1 MRLVPLIALI
11 ATLTGSCVCLNAQI
25 EHHVWATP
33 ATPVQLIVNTDQIF
47 DNSLSEFNPGFLNQG
62 FWGTDI
68 PHYAFDLNFGSE
80 GAGRRGYVTFDLSSL
95 QAPATSA
102 VLRFAALSWYG
113 ISPFDIL
120 FYDVTTNAAVLNQG
134 NQDYVPGVFD
144 DLGSGNVYARLAL
157 INYTGSGSD
166 FSGSF
171 QPIDIPLSSQAVA
184 DINAAQGGFFSVGA
198 DVDPVPEPST
208 FGLAGVAV
216 IGLLVRRCWSA
227 ACRG

>member
-1 MRLVPLIALI
+1 MRLVSPITLIAI
-11 ATLTGSCVCLNAQI
+11 LTGSCVCLNAQI

-33 ATPVQLIVNTDQIF
+33 LTPVQLIIDTDQIF
-47 DNSLSEFNPGFLNQG
+47 DNSMSEFNPGYLNQG
-62 FWGTDI
+62 FWATDI
-68 PHYAFDLNFGSE
+68 PHYAYDLNFGSE

-95 QAPATSA
+95 QAPVSSA
-102 VLRFAALSWYG
+102 VLRFTGLSWSG

-120 FYDVTTNAAVLNQG
+120 FYDVSTNAAVLNQG

-157 INYTGSGSD
+157 VNNTGSGSD

-171 QPIDIPLSSQAVA
+171 QTIDIPLSSQAVA

-198 DVDPVPEPST
+198 DADPVPEPST

-216 IGLLVRRCWSA
+216 VVLLFRRRCST
-227 ACRG
+227 CRG